1 MDQIKRTNHCGEL
14 RITDVGKEVDL
25 VGWVAKKRNLG
36 SLVFIDLRD
45 RWGIVQ
51 ITIQSDKVNLIDVRN
66 EYIIGVHVVS
76 YIREKNVGKG
86 FTISDNVDVSIHSNK
101 VVYKF
106 FVTKKNKVNPHY
118 IENCITDYINSNL
131 LMICEV
137 VPFEISV
144 KVTSE
149 AGE

>member
-1 MDQIKRTNHCGEL
+1 MPNYVYLQHYTSQGDLGISR
-14 RITDVGKEVDL
+14 DVFVT
-25 VGWVAKKRNLG
+25 LG
-36 SLVFIDLRD
+36 
-45 RWGIVQ
+45 Q
-51 ITIQSDKVNLIDVRN
+51 
-66 EYIIGVHVVS
+66 HVVS

-86 FTISDNVDVSIHSNK
+86 FTISDNVDVSIHSNE